1 MNSTR
6 KTSLHIRC
14 DEMSESPK
22 SPKGVKVKF
31 KKEKKRTKLE
41 KILGDNLLGTIVSGD
56 ELTLLL
62 KENNLSPSDIDKIQ
76 KIVDG
81 E

>member
-1 MNSTR
+1 
-6 KTSLHIRC
+6 
-14 DEMSESPK
+14 MSRPPQ

-31 KKEKKRTKLE
+31 KKEKKKSKLK
-41 KILGDNLLGTIVSGD
+41 KILGDNLLGTIISGD
-56 ELTLLL
+56 EITLLL
-62 KENNLSPSDIDKIQ
+62 KENNLSPSDLDKIQ